1 MYKLGNIDIE
11 AAILARL
18 SRSWCRHKRAIGTK
32 PEFWHNCDIWP
43 HGVMSS
49 RWSTNIQLMQLDIPY
64 NADVVDRL
72 LSLAD
77 NDL

>member
-1 MYKLGNIDIE
+1 
-11 AAILARL
+11 
-18 SRSWCRHKRAIGTK
+18 
-32 PEFWHNCDIWP
+32 
-43 HGVMSS
+43 MSS
-49 RWSTNIQLMQLDIPY
+49 RWRTNIQLMQLDIPY